1 MSAAEPLPDPRI
13 RGMTERDLDR
23 VLTIERLSFT
33 APWSRRSF
41 ENLLRRDDTSLW
53 AAVADDAVV
62 GYAVVWYVAGEAE
75 LGNLAVAPEWRRRG
89 LGARLLEFAVERA
102 GERGVERIYLEVRVS
117 NAAARELYEK
127 HGFDQVGIRRRYY
140 RSPVEDARVMCLE
153 LGGKA

>member
-1 MSAAEPLPDPRI
+1 MSAAEPLPEPRI
-13 RGMTERDLDR
+13 RAMTEGDLER
-23 VLTIERLSFT
+23 VETIERVSFT

-53 AAVADDAVV
+53 AAVAGGAVV
-62 GYAVVWYVAGEAE
+62 GYAVVWYVAVEAE

-89 LGARLLEFAVERA
+89 LGAGLLEFAVERA
-102 GERGVERIYLEVRVS
+102 RERGVERIYLEVRVS
-117 NAAARELYEK
+117 NAAARALYEK
-127 HGFDQVGIRRRYY
+127 HGFAQVGVRRRYY